1 MERRRNIRHLVNKC
15 IGIMYP
21 GGKTVTGRT
30 RDVGSEGVFVELDIV
45 EPPAHAMVQLL
56 IPVGPRPTLADY
68 FRIPAVITRRAK
80 DGIGLRCTCRE
91 DIVVDYVRTT

>member
-1 MERRRNIRHLVNKC
+1 MERRRNIRYLVNKC

-30 RDVGSEGVFVELDIV
+30 RDAGSEGVFVELDIV
-45 EPPAHAMVQLL
+45 DPPAHAIVQLL
-56 IPVGPRPTLADY
+56 IPVSTRPSLVDHL
-68 FRIPAVITRRAK
+68 RIPAVITRRAE

-91 DIVVDYVRTT
+91 DIVLDYVRA